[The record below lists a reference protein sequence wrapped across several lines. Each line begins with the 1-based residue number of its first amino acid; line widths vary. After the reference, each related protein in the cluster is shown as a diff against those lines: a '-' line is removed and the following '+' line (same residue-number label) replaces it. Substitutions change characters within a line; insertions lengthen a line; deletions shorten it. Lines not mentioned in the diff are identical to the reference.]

1 MNIPFKNST
10 FYSLSCVLSNSFTM
24 FQIVTVT
31 LYKTFVTIGPDI
43 LYTHGDKDMRQDSK
57 PLTLIDIILA
67 TAISSIMVGFLI
79 QQVI

>member
-1 MNIPFKNST
+1 
-10 FYSLSCVLSNSFTM
+10 
-24 FQIVTVT
+24 
-31 LYKTFVTIGPDI
+31 
-43 LYTHGDKDMRQDSK
+43 MRQESK